1 MRSTLAVEPL
11 SQPHYDAIVSS
22 THKHKPK
29 QKQSGS
35 ASLNKRLWDFEINHL
50 AVPWGFPGRFNFM
63 FSCKK
68 CFNTIPIEHEEI
80 VMKASSID
88 EAFRNFNAFAKT
100 LDPRTC
106 KCQCGHKDVYHHEDI
121 ILVPVDDQPGVR
133 RLKD

>member
-1 MRSTLAVEPL
+1 
-11 SQPHYDAIVSS
+11 
-22 THKHKPK
+22 
-29 QKQSGS
+29 
-35 ASLNKRLWDFEINHL
+35 
-50 AVPWGFPGRFNFM
+50 M

-88 EAFRNFNAFAKT
+88 EEFRNFNAFAKT
-100 LDPRTC
+100 LDPQNC